1 MTSSAWL
8 QTVRIARD
16 CGDISSLFP
25 KGIKSIADLPY
36 TLFNAIHMGL
46 YFLSF
51 EELPKEERPPKRIWL
66 DAERME
72 AHWET
77 VTQMRRDRAKGED
90 ISDLPK
96 NEYADNL
103 LKSLGKQ

>member
-16 CGDISSLFP
+16 CGDISCLFP
-25 KGIKSIADLPY
+25 PGVKSIVELPY
-36 TLFNAIHMGL
+36 TLFNAIHMAL

-66 DAERME
+66 NADLME
-72 AHWET
+72 AHWEA
-77 VTQMRRDRAKGED
+77 VTRMRRDRSKGED
-90 ISDLPK
+90 ISDLPQ
-96 NEYADNL
+96 NEHADSL
-103 LKSLGKQ
+103 LKSLGMK